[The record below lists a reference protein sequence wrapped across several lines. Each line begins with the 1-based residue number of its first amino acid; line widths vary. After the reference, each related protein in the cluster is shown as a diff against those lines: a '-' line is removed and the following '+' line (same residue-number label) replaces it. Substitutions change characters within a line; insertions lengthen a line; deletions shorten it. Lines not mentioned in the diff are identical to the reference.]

1 MGMAAGVVGGV
12 ALGGLAHSA
21 AAALVAMAGA
31 ALSVVGGFSLGK
43 HWGGRFGREVADGR
57 RPRNLLEC
65 RETALQS
72 QQELEAELAKMQ
84 ALRQRLRA
92 DLPQAKAQPVLRA
105 LDAAGEAT
113 LRQLERHRVEAW
125 QLTLGI
131 WQNRL
136 APAMAVWR
144 KADEHLAAAELQRVD
159 QARGEL
165 HQLIGAWRAHP
176 SADGERGQRVIHH
189 AERLAQAAEHLR
201 HALLM
206 RQAVALAG
214 RSPGAHEAFSTEA
227 LPHAG
232 GETIDERGLDVL
244 RVRLALEEAQSA
256 AEARDEAL
264 RLQSEQAAIAEV
276 EALLESASRPGAQ
289 PLLSSSPLPPSALG
303 GPQR

>member
-1 MGMAAGVVGGV
+1 MALGIVGGV
-12 ALGGLAHSA
+12 ALGGLVHSA
-21 AAALVAMAGA
+21 AAAVVAMAGA
-31 ALSVVGGFSLGK
+31 ALSVVGSFALGK
-43 HWGGRFGREVADGR
+43 HWGERFGREGADGR

-65 RETALQS
+65 RELA
-72 QQELEAELAKMQ
+72 QQGQRELEVELAKME

-92 DLPQAKAQPVLRA
+92 DLPEAKAQPVLRA

-113 LRQLERHRVEAW
+113 ARQLERQRVEAW

-159 QARGEL
+159 LARGEL

-176 SADGERGQRVIHH
+176 SADGDRGQRVLLH

-214 RSPGAHEAFSTEA
+214 RSPGAHEAFATET
-227 LPHAG
+227 LPQAG
-232 GETIDERGLDVL
+232 GEAIDERGLDVL

-276 EALLESASRPGAQ
+276 EALLSSASRPAAR
-289 PLLSSSPLPPSALG
+289 PLLSSGALPPSEFG